1 MNTSPSI
8 DDILEGLI
16 VALQNEIVPHLSNA
30 KSVATAMMMQSL
42 IQQVRQVLPMLDA
55 SIAAEHNEMTRTL
68 REVAGLLNGIEGP
81 EADRIRERAASLG
94 AFPDVPIPVD
104 PAPARAAHAQLG
116 YGLQDTIAD
125 LDVLQRAGH
134 SAADVALQRVR
145 EFLMP
150 TIMQNIAA
158 ISIGGGMI
166 GRG

>member
-1 MNTSPSI
+1 MNTTPSI
-8 DDILEGLI
+8 DDLLEGLI
-16 VALQNEIVPHLSNA
+16 VGLQNEIIPHLSNA

-55 SIAAEHNEMTRTL
+55 SVAHEHNEMTRTL
-68 REVAGLLNGIEGP
+68 REVAALLGDVPGP
-81 EADRIRERAASLG
+81 EADRIHARAASLG
-94 AFPDVPIPVD
+94 SLADVAIPAD
-104 PAPARAAHAQLG
+104 QAPVREAHAQLG
-116 YGLQDTIAD
+116 YGLQDTISD
-125 LDVLQRAGH
+125 LDVLQRGGLATAD
-134 SAADVALQRVR
+134 AALNRVR

>member
-1 MNTSPSI
+1 MNTTPTI

-16 VALQNEIVPHLSNA
+16 VALNNEIIPHLSNA

-42 IQQVRQVLPMLDA
+42 IQQVRQVMPMLDA
-55 SIAAEHNEMTRTL
+55 SIAKEHNEMTRTL
-68 REVAGLLNGIEGP
+68 RDVAELLGNVEGP
-81 EADRIRERAASLG
+81 EADRIRERASSLG
-94 AFPDVPIPVD
+94 SIADVAIPAD
-104 PAPARAAHAQLG
+104 QAPVHQAHALLG
-116 YGLQDTIAD
+116 YGLQDTITD

-134 SAADVALQRVR
+134 ATADAALQRVR

-150 TIMQNIAA
+150 TILQNIAA

>member
-1 MNTSPSI
+1 MNTTPSI
-8 DDILEGLI
+8 DDLLEGLI
-16 VALQNEIVPHLSNA
+16 VGLQNEIIPHLSNA

-55 SIAAEHNEMTRTL
+55 SVAHEHNEMTRTL
-68 REVAGLLNGIEGP
+68 REVASLLG
-81 EADRIRERAASLG
+81 ERAASLG
-94 AFPDVPIPVD
+94 SRADVAIPADQTPV
-104 PAPARAAHAQLG
+104 RAAHAQLG
-116 YGLQDTIAD
+116 YGLQDTISD

-134 SAADVALQRVR
+134 ATADAALHRVR

>member
-1 MNTSPSI
+1 MNTTPSI

-16 VALQNEIVPHLSNA
+16 VGLQNEIIPHLGNA

-42 IQQVRQVLPMLDA
+42 IQQVRQVLPMLDESVA
-55 SIAAEHNEMTRTL
+55 REHNEMTRTL
-68 REVAGLLNGIEGP
+68 REVAVLLGDVAGP

-94 AFPDVPIPVD
+94 SLDDVEIPKD
-104 PAPARAAHAQLG
+104 QAPVREAHAKLG
-116 YGLQDTIAD
+116 YGLQDTISD

-134 SAADVALQRVR
+134 TSADIALQRVR